1 MLKFIP
7 FIFIFF
13 SFLPFISYASLE
25 ITEIMYD
32 VEGSDTGTEWV
43 EIYNNG
49 SQAIDIASWHFYEN
63 ETHHGLSPDGFSIL
77 APSSYALIVQDIAMI
92 RSLYGNS
99 IKLIKSSFSLNNTG
113 ETLALS
119 DENKSIQG
127 NVSYSVDD
135 GAAGN
140 GMSLQWNSNEWI
152 QAEPTPGAV
161 NQSEGEEDEDES
173 DGDEDEDEDDSSS
186 TKKKQIPSP
195 DLQEENVDY
204 YEGFVI
210 FGEQRFVDSPVEIE
224 VYVEHTKNK
233 KKTKLKRG
241 KFFINFGDGNSFESE
256 ERFTTDHIYT
266 YPGNYEVTFEFYRSP
281 TPFPEDKPDVF
292 MRQTLVIKPNKLELE
307 VEEGGGIT
315 LTNKT
320 GGDIDID
327 GWKIKSFN
335 QSYLFPSYSYLKKG
349 GSITLGPE
357 THTFPYINKY
367 SVIDLYNTQDEMVF
381 SYPQDIVRETIPT
394 STNNSNP
401 PTSRTTPELSETETP
416 ATTHLE
422 EFLNEYPDKHE
433 VSFDSYDELFN
444 KEEVQKESSSSF
456 VPLWLLSTVG
466 GIALLLGFFKITMIK
481 KKETSKTETESFA
494 SIELIE

>member
-13 SFLPFISYASLE
+13 SFLPLVSNANLE

-32 VEGSDTGTEWV
+32 VEGSDTGTEWI
-43 EIYNNG
+43 EIYNSG

-63 ETHHGLSPDGFSIL
+63 ETHHGLVPDGFSIL
-77 APSSYALIVQDIAMI
+77 APSSYALIVQDIAII

-127 NVSYSVDD
+127 NVSYSTDD

-140 GMSLQWNSNEWI
+140 GMTLQWNGNEWI

-161 NQSEGEEDEDES
+161 NQSEGEENENES
-173 DGDEDEDEDDSSS
+173 DEEDEDEDSSSS

-195 DLQEENVDY
+195 DLQEEGVDY
-204 YEGFVI
+204 YEGFII

-241 KFFINFGDGNSFESE
+241 TFFINFGDGVSFESE
-256 ERFTTDHIYT
+256 ERFITNHIYA
-266 YPGNYEVTFEFYRSP
+266 YPGNYEVSFEFYRNP
-281 TPFPEDKPDVF
+281 VPFPEDKPDVF
-292 MRQTLVIKPNKLELE
+292 IRQTLNIKTNKLELE

-320 GGDIDID
+320 GGDINID
-327 GWKIKSFN
+327 GWKIKTLN
-335 QSYLFPSYSYLKKG
+335 QSYLFPSYSYLKKD
-349 GSITLGPE
+349 GSITLSSE
-357 THTFPYINKY
+357 THTFSYINKY
-367 SVIDLYNTQDEMVF
+367 SVIDLFNTQGEIVF
-381 SYPQDIVRETIPT
+381 SYPKDVVRETISA
-394 STNNSNP
+394 STNNSNTL
-401 PTSRTTPELSETETP
+401 TSKITSELSETGIP

-433 VSFDSYDELFN
+433 VSFDSYGELFN
-444 KEEVQKESSSSF
+444 EEEVQKEPSSSSI
-456 VPLWLLSTVG
+456 PLWLLFTVG
-466 GIALLLGFFKITMIK
+466 GMALLLGFFKITMTN
-481 KKETSKTETESFA
+481 KKETPKAENESFA